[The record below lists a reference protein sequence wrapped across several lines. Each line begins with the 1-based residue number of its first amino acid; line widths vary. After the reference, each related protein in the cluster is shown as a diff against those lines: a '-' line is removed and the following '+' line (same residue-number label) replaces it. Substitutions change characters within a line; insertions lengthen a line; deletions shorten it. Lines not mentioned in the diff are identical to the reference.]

1 MENINT
7 IRRFLYEEAGVVWC
21 LIGIFLSV
29 IGFLRVRFT
38 MKWGFAVSMSIIT
51 IVLVGNYIDL
61 KYIHLVEPPK
71 GSSGEANEE
80 PYVPEQTQDPY
91 TLEPIDE
98 EKTEKGGT
106 KTEKENETKT
116 EKEDETKTEKEDETK
131 TEKENETKTEKEDE
145 TKTEKENETKTEKEG
160 ETKTE
165 KDAETRHSELMIE
178 INSWE
183 FSNNGFYYKYPDP
196 ENPDMNIIIDYNP
209 GIFGT
214 FQYSRE
220 LTEEELSNWFHGGN
234 LYDID
239 GNKIGVEGNY
249 PSFWSDPNGMF
260 AVEFPD
266 EMKPGVYTYELYQ
279 FIDNQYVSDTI
290 SITVE

>member
-1 MENINT
+1 MVNINT
-7 IRRFLYEEAGVVWC
+7 IRHFLYEEAGVVWC

-29 IGFLRVRFT
+29 IGLLRVRST

-51 IVLVGNYIDL
+51 IVLVGNYIDF
-61 KYIHLVEPPK
+61 KYIHLVEPSKVSP
-71 GSSGEANEE
+71 GEANDE
-80 PYVPEQTQDPY
+80 PYAPEQTQAPY
-91 TLEPIDE
+91 TLELIDE
-98 EKTEKGGT
+98 EKTET
-106 KTEKENETKT
+106 KSEKRLKQRVKEKIETKG
-116 EKEDETKTEKEDETK
+116 EE
-131 TEKENETKTEKEDE
+131 
-145 TKTEKENETKTEKEG
+145 KTEKEG

-165 KDAETRHSELMIE
+165 KNAETRHSELMME

-196 ENPDMNIIIDYNP
+196 ENPDMNIIIDFNP